1 MTSSICGIGAL
12 EIVLPIKGCVPV
24 PGQLGKHSTFL
35 LCGVERLC
43 RPTPHIFSLP
53 PEGSFLLA
61 NQLKTV
67 YNKLEKQKEFPG
79 CNHDE

>member
-24 PGQLGKHSTFL
+24 PGQLGKHRIFL

-43 RPTPHIFSLP
+43 RPTPHILA
-53 PEGSFLLA
+53 GSFLLA